1 MSLIGDKLFNCRNLT
16 KFKKSIVQVLNFRGA
31 SMSHFF
37 LCELAGERFLTKLS
51 FYRKTAKELYDM
63 PEHAT
68 NNTDTE
74 IKILAILKEVITD
87 KNISPCILE
96 MVHVTICNDI
106 TRLMPVPLKDCGD
119 FILDPENDSLESD
132 IDKIICRQAD
142 LARAGLSYNRCA
154 FIVVEKCDM
163 TLADFLRRPSYSAV
177 HIEIFRS
184 LMFQVIYTLYS
195 ITKIFPEFHHYD
207 LHTENIMIL
216 FEPKYVFDVK
226 NIKYLKFYVDNKPV
240 YVPYFGMIAKIID
253 FGFAVLPE
261 RNVVS
266 VASFDKIHMYHRS
279 KNDVLFLLHH
289 IYYAI
294 PNKVGSGIIDEMLTQ
309 IEPNRTFVEF
319 FTSHIRDIEHKIP
332 SYKKMV
338 KCEAFKGY
346 YRGMPPHARVV
357 HDYDGVSNMKKPRN

>member
-1 MSLIGDKLFNCRNLT
+1 MTLVGDKLFNCRNLS

-63 PEHAT
+63 PESAT

-74 IKILAILKEVITD
+74 IKILAILKETITD

-96 MVHVTICNDI
+96 MIHVTICTDI

-119 FILDPENDSLESD
+119 FILNPENDSLESD

-142 LARAGLSYNRCA
+142 LAREGLSYNRCA

-163 TLADFLRRPSYSAV
+163 TMADFLRRPTYSAV

-184 LMFQVIYTLYS
+184 LLFQVIYTLYA
-195 ITKIFPEFHHYD
+195 ITELFPNFHHYD

-216 FEPKYVFDVK
+216 FDTKYVFDVK
-226 NIKYLKFYVDNKPV
+226 NIKYLRFYIDKHPV
-240 YVPYFGMIAKIID
+240 HVPYFGMIAKIID

-261 RNVVS
+261 HGVVS

-279 KNDVLFLLHH
+279 KNDVIFMLHH
-289 IYYAI
+289 IFYAI
-294 PNKVGSGIIDEMLTQ
+294 PNKVGSETIEDMLTQ

-332 SYKKMV
+332 SYKQMI
-338 KCEAFKGY
+338 KCKAFETY
-346 YRGMPPHARVV
+346 YRGLPQNARVF
-357 HDYDGVSNMKKPRN
+357 HDYDGGRKYSKK